1 MRPQDGRRR
10 GLWPQRIRAFTLI
23 ELLVVLAIVG
33 LLVSLSVPRYF
44 QVVATAKEKVLVE
57 NLRITRDVLDKFHS
71 DTGVWP
77 RSLAE
82 LVEKKYLKALPYDPM
97 TESDQTWILVL
108 AEGTGPGVKGVLDI
122 RSGAPGKDR
131 SGRAFVEL

>member
-1 MRPQDGRRR
+1 MRPQHDRRR

-108 AEGTGPGVKGVLDI
+108 AEGTSPGVKGVLDI

-131 SGRAFVEL
+131 SGRAFFEL

>member
-1 MRPQDGRRR
+1 MKLQDSRRR

-57 NLRITRDVLDKFHS
+57 NLRITRDVLDKFHA

-82 LVEKKYLKALPYDPM
+82 LVEKKYLKALPYDPI
-97 TESDQTWILVL
+97 TESDQTWSLVL
-108 AEGTGPGVKGVLDI
+108 AEGTGPGVKGVLDL
-122 RSGAPGKDR
+122 RSGATGKDR

>member
-1 MRPQDGRRR
+1 MRPQHDRRR

-97 TESDQTWILVL
+97 TESDQTWILVF
-108 AEGTGPGVKGVLDI
+108 AEGTGPGVKGVLDL

>member
-1 MRPQDGRRR
+1 MNPERGRRAGVSR
-10 GLWPQRIRAFTLI
+10 QRVCAFTLI
-23 ELLVVLAIVG
+23 ELLVVLAIVS

-57 NLRITRDVLDKFHS
+57 NLRITRDVLDKFHA

-82 LVEKKYLKALPYDPM
+82 LVEKKYLKALPYDPI
-97 TESDQTWILVL
+97 TESDQTWVLVF
-108 AEGTGPGVKGVLDI
+108 AEGASADAKGVLDLH
-122 RSGAPGKDR
+122 SGAPGKDR
-131 SGRAFVEL
+131 SGRAFVDL